1 MKKITILFCLILC
14 VLLCSCANERGQN
27 GDDTL
32 GVGSTETTQPT
43 SDAIGTETSTVSPL
57 VSSTDT
63 SLYPAEPKSGR
74 FTSGYGEGIDI
85 ILDWTAIPNGK
96 DYDITLTLSLD
107 CYSIFV
113 GARND
118 GAVIIDGKKFTV
130 VSEAQRIEENVR
142 RTIELGTFTT
152 SCSSGGTVDVSA
164 KWHFN
169 GNYAGVEYEWL
180 ELSGSID
187 LK

>member
-1 MKKITILFCLILC
+1 MKKIAILFCLILC
-14 VLLCSCANERGQN
+14 VFLCSCTDESGQN
-27 GDDTL
+27 GDDT
-32 GVGSTETTQPT
+32 VGPSQSSSETTGTETTDTPQIT
-43 SDAIGTETSTVSPL
+43 SSIDA
-57 VSSTDT
+57 SS
-63 SLYPAEPKSGR
+63 YPAEPKSGR

-85 ILDWTAIPNGK
+85 VLDWTAIPNGK

-152 SCSSGGTVDVSA
+152 SCSSGVAVDVSA